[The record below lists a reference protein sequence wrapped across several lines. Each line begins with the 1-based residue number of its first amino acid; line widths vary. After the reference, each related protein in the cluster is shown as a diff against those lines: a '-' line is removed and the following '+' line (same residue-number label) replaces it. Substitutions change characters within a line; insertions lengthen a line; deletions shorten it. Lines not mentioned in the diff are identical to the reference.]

1 MELTTLRAYQQL
13 FDAIKQEIQ
22 QAKLTTVAAVNR
34 NMLLSYWKVGNMILQ
49 RQEAQKWGAKVIQQ
63 LEKDLKIAYPN
74 LKGYSYRNLNYMR
87 KFAFE

>member
-1 MELTTLRAYQQL
+1 MRET
-13 FDAIKQEIQ
+13 F
-22 QAKLTTVAAVNR
+22 
-34 NMLLSYWKVGNMILQ
+34 LQ

-87 KFAFE
+87 KFAFEYPDFEFVQPPVAQITWAHNIILMDKCKDLNQRF